1 MSASRRIGLRRQ
13 TLWKGLDPCKSSILF
28 GPENTVYAE
37 TYVLEA
43 RRSCSAGH
51 DLFGSGKCNRHGHEQ
66 SHQYS
71 SINLAKALVQIYS
84 GTFPEVGQLRARLYI
99 QSSMLDLARCA
110 GLKKVLWEIPSLILT
125 GHPMIGAYLG
135 CLDQGEVLRMQLR
148 SVSSMATLFRPGQSL
163 QISTSKPKLQSP
175 MCPRH
180 LKQEET
186 TFFASKVSI
195 PWTCFNLLSLG
206 VANPLRVYSFFC
218 SEPTLVSNFGQ
229 TGGTVFEIAKK
240 R

>member
-13 TLWKGLDPCKSSILF
+13 TLWKGLDPCKSSILL

-71 SINLAKALVQIYS
+71 SINLTKALVQIYS

-125 GHPMIGAYLG
+125 GHPMIGAYLS

-180 LKQEET
+180 LKET
-186 TFFASKVSI
+186 RRNNIFRVKSVHSVDLFQLVE
-195 PWTCFNLLSLG
+195 LG
-206 VANPLRVYSFFC
+206 C
-218 SEPTLVSNFGQ
+218 C
-229 TGGTVFEIAKK
+229 
-240 R
+240 

>member
-1 MSASRRIGLRRQ
+1 MCL
-13 TLWKGLDPCKSSILF
+13 
-28 GPENTVYAE
+28 
-37 TYVLEA
+37 
-43 RRSCSAGH
+43 
-51 DLFGSGKCNRHGHEQ
+51 RHGAVVLRDMISLDQ
-66 SHQYS
+66 ANATDMDMS
-71 SINLAKALVQIYS
+71 KATNTLLVQIYS

-163 QISTSKPKLQSP
+163 QISRSKPKLQSP

-180 LKQEET
+180 LKET
-186 TFFASKVSI
+186 RRNNIFRVKSVHSVDLFQLVE
-195 PWTCFNLLSLG
+195 LG
-206 VANPLRVYSFFC
+206 C
-218 SEPTLVSNFGQ
+218 C
-229 TGGTVFEIAKK
+229 
-240 R
+240 

>member
-71 SINLAKALVQIYS
+71 SINLAKALSRGWPAPCSTIYS
-84 GTFPEVGQLRARLYI
+84 EQYARLGTVCG
-99 QSSMLDLARCA
+99 AE
-110 GLKKVLWEIPSLILT
+110 KFLWEIPSLILT

-175 MCPRH
+175 MCSRH
-180 LKQEET
+180 LKET
-186 TFFASKVSI
+186 RRNNIFRVKSVHSVDLFQLVELGCCQPTQSI
-195 PWTCFNLLSLG
+195 QLLL
-206 VANPLRVYSFFC
+206 
-218 SEPTLVSNFGQ
+218 Q
-229 TGGTVFEIAKK
+229 
-240 R
+240 